1 MNEKTKTFDKQ
12 DEQNL
17 LKRKGKR
24 KDGMVYAHVNGI
36 SGFYPITK
44 IPIDELDGLTFS
56 EYIKGIKKTLD
67 NKDKQVDALK
77 QVLSSTRIELK
88 KLKGKVDTYVV

>member
-24 KDGMVYAHVNGI
+24 KDGMVYAHVNEV

-44 IPIDELDGLTFS
+44 IPIDELDGLTFG
-56 EYIKGIKKTLD
+56 EYIKGVEETLD
-67 NKDKQVDALK
+67 KKEKQVDALK

-88 KLKGKVDTYVV
+88 KLKEKVEKYVV